1 MTKTPRLDWFVIF
14 PILSWL
20 LFLSGLISS
29 NVIFEILAGVL
40 LMSSVIAAV
49 HHSEVV
55 AQRVGEP
62 FGTIILAV
70 SITIIEVGIISSL
83 MLQGGQNS
91 TVLARDTV
99 FAATMLILN
108 GIIGIC
114 LLVGGVKHV
123 EQYFSKHS
131 ANTAL
136 ISLMSIIFFT
146 LILPNYTTSIQGPI
160 YSPPQLIFVALACLV
175 IYGAFLFTQT
185 VRHRAYFLT
194 ETTSEDEDEGS
205 SLEVSNATATK
216 SLLLLLVSLVI
227 IVLLAKKLSPSIE
240 TLVLSANLPKSL
252 VGVVIATIILLPE
265 GVAAIQAAQKNRL
278 QTSLNLAL
286 GSVLASIGLTIPT
299 VALVSHLLGLELVLG
314 LDAKSMLLLGLSFL
328 TVMLSLSKGKTNMLY
343 GVVLLVNLAGYIFTI
358 IFP

>member
-1 MTKTPRLDWFVIF
+1 MTKLTQLNWFVIF

-20 LFLSGLISS
+20 LLLSGLISS
-29 NVIFEILAGVL
+29 NVIFEILAGIL

-70 SITIIEVGIISSL
+70 SITIIEVGIIISL
-83 MLQGGQNS
+83 MLQGGQSS

-114 LLVGGVKHV
+114 LLVGGIKHI

-131 ANTAL
+131 ANTAI
-136 ISLMSIIFFT
+136 ISLMSIIIFT
-146 LILPNYTTSIQGPI
+146 LILPNYTTSIHGAI
-160 YSPPQLIFVALACLV
+160 YSTPQLIFVAFACLI
-175 IYGAFLFTQT
+175 IYGTFLFTQT

-194 ETTSEDEDEGS
+194 ETTSEDEGS
-205 SLEVSNATATK
+205 DLEVSNTATLK
-216 SLLLLLVSLVI
+216 SLLLLLVSLVVV
-227 IVLLAKKLSPSIE
+227 VLLAKKLSPSIE
-240 TLVLSANLPKSL
+240 TFVLSANLPKSL

-265 GVAAIQAAQKNRL
+265 GLAAIKAAQKNHL

-314 LDAKSMLLLGLSFL
+314 LDAKSMLLLALSFL